1 LSQNNLHIISIE
13 LLKAKDK
20 KAFEELYDK
29 YSGALFSIILRIVNN
44 TEAAEDVLQEGFL
57 KIWRNIESFDSG
69 KSTIFTWM
77 LNICKNTAIDALRK
91 NNSRPSIQT
100 DTDNVSIQEINSTQT
115 NVDLIGV
122 KNSLKYLSTEQSLA
136 IQAVYF
142 TGLTH
147 EEAAQELNIPLG
159 TLKTRIRNGM
169 ALVSM
174 CSVQRQL

>member
-1 LSQNNLHIISIE
+1 
-13 LLKAKDK
+13 
-20 KAFEELYDK
+20 LYDK

-159 TLKTRIRNGM
+159 TLKTRIRNGI
-169 ALVSM
+169 ANLKNVFKK
-174 CSVQRQL
+174 

>member
-1 LSQNNLHIISIE
+1 M
-13 LLKAKDK
+13 
-20 KAFEELYDK
+20 
-29 YSGALFSIILRIVNN
+29 FSIILRIVNN

-159 TLKTRIRNGM
+159 TLKTRIRNGI
-169 ALVSM
+169 ANLKNVFKK
-174 CSVQRQL
+174 

>member
-1 LSQNNLHIISIE
+1 MSQNNLHIISIE

-159 TLKTRIRNGM
+159 TLKTRIRNGI
-169 ALVSM
+169 ANLKNVFKK
-174 CSVQRQL
+174 

>member
-1 LSQNNLHIISIE
+1 MSQNNLHTISIE

-29 YSGALFSIILRIVNN
+29 YNGALFSIILRIVNN
-44 TEAAEDVLQEGFL
+44 TEVAEDVLQEGFL
-57 KIWRNIESFDSG
+57 KVWRNIESFDNA

-77 LNICKNTAIDALRK
+77 LNICKNTAIDTLRK

-100 DTDNVSIQEINSTQT
+100 NTDNVNIQAINSTQT

-147 EEAAQELNIPLG
+147 EEAAQQLNIPLG
-159 TLKTRIRNGM
+159 TLKTRVRNGI
-169 ALVSM
+169 ATLKNVFIK
-174 CSVQRQL
+174 